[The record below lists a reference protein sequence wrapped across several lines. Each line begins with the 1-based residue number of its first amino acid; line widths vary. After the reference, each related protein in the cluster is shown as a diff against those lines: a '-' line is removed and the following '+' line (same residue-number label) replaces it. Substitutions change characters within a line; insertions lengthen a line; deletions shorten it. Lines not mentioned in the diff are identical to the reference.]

1 MTDEGEGCVGGPL
14 WRRVSDRAR
23 RPGSD
28 RGGRVGGWVGERV
41 SVRGCQGEDE
51 RESVWVV
58 KRMSVIGREG
68 GGLAGV
74 RERKRW

>member
-1 MTDEGEGCVGGPL
+1 M
-14 WRRVSDRAR
+14 
-23 RPGSD
+23 
-28 RGGRVGGWVGERV
+28 GERV
-41 SVRGCQGEDE
+41 SVRGREGEDE

-68 GGLAGV
+68 GGLTGV